1 MLLSMDETISDKS
14 RGVVLGLAACLGVLG
29 VHRFYVGKIGT
40 GVLMFLT
47 GGGAAIWWIIDLVR
61 ISTGEFR
68 DADGHRVLDWSV
80 DLSGEARGTVPELE
94 AEIDALNDELD
105 EVGDRIER
113 AERELEAESV
123 ARRD

>member
-1 MLLSMDETISDKS
+1 MDEMASDKS
-14 RGVVLGLAACLGVLG
+14 RGVVLCLAACLGVLG

-68 DADGHRVLDWSV
+68 DADGLPVLDWSV
-80 DLSGEARGTVPELE
+80 DLSGAERDSVPELE

-105 EVGDRIER
+105 EVGDQLER
-113 AERELEAESV
+113 AERELEAQSV

>member
-1 MLLSMDETISDKS
+1 MLPMDETISDKS

-105 EVGDRIER
+105 EVGEQLEN
-113 AERELEAESV
+113 AERQLEAQSV
-123 ARRD
+123 TRRGP